1 MQRKRYAGV
10 IAAVF
15 SVFCLALLAG
25 CGETEGLRTDITNLQ
40 IDQTGLVTHVMVSD
54 FDKDYYSV
62 QKLQTMIQS
71 EIAEYNEKF
80 HHGEIL
86 LESAAL
92 SETDSGKVMV
102 QMQFSDYSVYSDF
115 NEAQLFY
122 GTVAEA
128 KEQGYELD
136 VISFTSAENPEKKV
150 TLSEITQTD
159 GNHILITNQNM
170 QFNLPYKVL
179 YTTDD
184 VEVKGSRTVMVQK
197 PDGEAEAGEWQAE
210 SWTYV
215 ITK

>member
-1 MQRKRYAGV
+1 MRRKRYAGV
-10 IAAVF
+10 VAAVF
-15 SVFCLALLAG
+15 SVFCLGLFAG
-25 CGETEGLRTDITNLQ
+25 CGETEELRTDITNLQ
-40 IDQTGLVTHVMVSD
+40 INQTGLVTHVMVSD

-92 SETDSGKVMV
+92 SETDSGKVIV

-115 NEAQLFY
+115 NETQLFY

-136 VISFTSAENPEKKV
+136 MISFISADEADKAV

-170 QFNLPYKVL
+170 QFILPEKVL

-184 VEVKGSRTVMVQK
+184 VEITGSRTIIVQK
-197 PDGEAEAGEWQAE
+197 PEEEAGEWQAE